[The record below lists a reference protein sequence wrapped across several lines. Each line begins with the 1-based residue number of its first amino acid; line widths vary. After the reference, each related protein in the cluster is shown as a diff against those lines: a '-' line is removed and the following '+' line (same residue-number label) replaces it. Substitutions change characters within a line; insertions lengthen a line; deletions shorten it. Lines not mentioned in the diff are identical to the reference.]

1 MICFDKLKIVTSTK
15 HIKKFDESKF
25 QLSSLDGKIQYY
37 KYTQKTP
44 FDLLI
49 MINYERDELVIE
61 FTSKIS
67 TLSFFQLINED
78 TIYECLYS
86 LAPLL
91 EFEGH
96 IENIL
101 DEFKVLK
108 CDVTKDISYHDVKEL
123 KRYVISNLAN
133 HNKWI
138 CEKWGNGFVLK
149 NLVTTKRCKKR
160 IVVYDKGKELD
171 NKKEK
176 YTPLLETIYDDGCI
190 YNDFDGIIR
199 MEMNIGTIHQVKE
212 HLNIPD
218 NKLTSVLSSNAN
230 PILTVLNEVLK
241 KSSVNSSIKFTHK
254 ERLQNL
260 LLKDCDFDLRKVEA
274 VVRSDYSKNTQIAK
288 IMKPYIELYQRIQNN
303 KDPAFDL
310 RKLIE

>member
-1 MICFDKLKIVTSTK
+1 MISFDKLKIVTSIK
-15 HIKKFDESKF
+15 HIKRFEESKF
-25 QLSSLDGKIQYY
+25 HSDLLDRKIQYY
-37 KYTQKTP
+37 KYKQNTP
-44 FDLLI
+44 FYLFI
-49 MINYERDELVIE
+49 MINYEYDELVIE

-67 TLSFFQLINED
+67 TLSFFELINEN
-78 TIYECLYS
+78 TISECLYS
-86 LAPLL
+86 LAPFV

-96 IENIL
+96 IEDIL
-101 DEFKVLK
+101 DEFKVMK
-108 CDVTKDISYHDVKEL
+108 CDVTKDIPYHDVKEL

-133 HNKWI
+133 HDKWI

-149 NLVTTKRCKKR
+149 NLVTTNRYKKR
-160 IVVYDKGKELD
+160 IVVYDKGIEID
-171 NKKEK
+171 NKIKE

-190 YNDFDGIIR
+190 YNDFGGMIR
-199 MEMNIGTIHQVKE
+199 MELNIGTIFQVKK
-212 HLNIPD
+212 LLDIPD

-260 LLKDCDFDLRKVEA
+260 LLKDCDFDLRKVET

-288 IMKPYIELYQRIQNN
+288 IMKPYMELHQRLQNN
-303 KDPAFDL
+303 KEPAFDL